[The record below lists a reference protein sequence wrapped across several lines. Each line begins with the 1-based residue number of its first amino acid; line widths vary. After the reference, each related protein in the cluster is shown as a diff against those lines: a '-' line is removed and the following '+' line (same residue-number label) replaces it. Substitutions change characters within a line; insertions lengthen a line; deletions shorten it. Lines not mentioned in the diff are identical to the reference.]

1 MAKELSIEEAFGT
14 APTSTATSEPKELSI
29 AEAFGAVPAEKP
41 KKITT
46 IKQDNDNGFITDA
59 LDFIK
64 QVAGP
69 VVGAIPTIPRGIEQ
83 GIRGGLRASAEGQP
97 SSIMPSSVYNPTLD
111 TEEALFGTETEKQT
125 AQRKLNAQR
134 VLARIPDIPG
144 LKAAADIGHRA
155 TENIQKSISPEAKKA
170 IKESTPEG
178 NLFKG
183 ELSFGKNPSLY
194 GYALQGA
201 NVFGSLLPVIVGTMV
216 TKDPNTG
223 AVIGAGMAADEASSN
238 AADTINKLSN
248 QQLAEQSPFYAQ
260 MLHGG
265 ASPKE
270 ARDLTIRK
278 AAETGAALQG
288 VVAGFGDK
296 LVGHLIS
303 GSFDKM
309 IEKLTGKSILAKT
322 AATGAISSLEEGTT
336 ETGEGVASNVGLQ
349 SVLPNTE
356 LGEGSAANFA
366 LGALGGAGPGVVK
379 GALSGIQDRLNGE
392 EEEVPTK
399 EPYIPAQ
406 FQTSAAN
413 TYQMPARQQPIVPT
427 VLQKEQQ
434 LKQTINPSIPNAA
447 SAQGTLSPYHPAF
460 GGQVDPETG
469 EILQKEQQL
478 KQTVENPVLY
488 TRPDEYQ
495 SSIQK
500 LQTSISNAP
509 IARNIDPETGEIT
522 PVKVTL
528 PEQKQSGFRIDP
540 ETGEILD
547 MPTATNVPNTS
558 APAIEQQEKIQTETA
573 RLVAAGFPLDAAKVM
588 AEKTVTRE
596 TNKKEESPK
605 VATSPNT
612 QVADEIVNAKIEERA
627 IAIAYNTDVPYK
639 EAYKQAYKEI
649 KGEPN
654 ATGPDTQSTGTSV
667 QTPGQPTAVQRT
679 TSGAQGTER
688 NGVVSGNQNAPSN
701 NVGKGKQPAPIVF
714 KEDLETPELTDEE
727 ITQRLKDQ
735 ALKEEEQNKP
745 EEFEEEQT
753 TPTTTVAK
761 EKRPISNYEASIR
774 VAIGKR
780 GEYSLQKKNGKPASD
795 LTFKTEEE
803 ARAAAAK
810 LYPRSTVASDIFS
823 HDSNFFI
830 SKDEAI
836 AKADYENKKAEAIT
850 AGASAAE
857 SAFAD
862 QKHYDSLKQS
872 IDSHDENLSETIRGW
887 GLQDHPFYGDI
898 AQAAGIA
905 FDTEVERL
913 TKKNYENKKAEVEQI
928 ARANADG
935 AFDNFHDYDSLQQ
948 SIDSYQ
954 QNILDTL
961 VEKGLE
967 KDPDFDKL
975 VNAAL
980 KAFDAEVEKL
990 KGKQEQTTPT
1000 TTTTTTTTPIVTKK
1014 RGRPISENKVDNTAT
1029 KAQNKKADAA
1039 LLKIEK
1045 QLDKANEPI
1054 DLDELVD
1061 DKDLKG
1067 KEELKRVA
1075 KKEAVKELLDLS
1087 EHPDN
1092 QRGSATDKRIQALLN
1107 DRKRIPANM
1116 LADIKKGRE
1125 ILKNRTSQMS
1135 AKANIGKPQARFSGA
1150 TNAAQALTII
1160 SRVGNVFE
1168 RFIAG
1173 RLQRFVQNVKFV
1185 VLEDG
1190 DPLPEQLQKPRNKEA
1205 WDGARGL
1212 FIYDPKTKERTVY
1225 VRGISFGEDQGV
1237 NVITVLHEIIH
1248 AATNSRIEAG
1258 LLANYLGGHGN
1269 SNLRTLIKD
1278 LNSLMVNAADRYEQL
1293 KAAGKLPEG
1302 LQRLVESTLDE
1313 EGDYKIFTLP
1323 HEFLAYGMSSP
1334 ELQAM
1339 LKGMEGKRKAGF
1351 SGFVQMI
1358 MEALG
1363 VGKADVNAFTDLID
1377 ITDKSLKAKLTKA
1390 MKVAIGEQENFEPLQ
1405 ATKLKAVVS
1414 KGEKAVADSQV
1425 GRELST
1431 NLSALQMLR
1440 NPSYIWDSVQASWAG
1455 LSEGAR
1461 KFISHAYDSEAL
1473 AYGGPGTV
1481 ITELQNTHKL
1491 LQRMS
1496 GMSQNILT
1504 NAGKQANNI
1513 VDFFREF
1520 PDKRKTFED
1529 LINGTT
1535 IDQYDPSKPQAKK
1548 NLTYDT
1554 WYASL
1559 GQKGQD
1565 VYNGLKQYYSDMRD
1579 YQQHLLEEQIKNL
1592 KLPPAEEQKL
1602 LKALQDKFDADKI
1615 IEPYFPLMRYGDYV
1629 LEFGKGKNRVVLRYE
1644 TLGERDLAARRQAR
1658 KLRKSFS
1665 QAKTDGDI
1673 KISNDIG
1680 STKLRGTI
1688 EGTSQLLKSVYEA
1701 IDTANL
1707 QNPGAAA
1714 ALKDNVYQAYLSAM
1728 PEQSIRKLFMHRTG
1742 VAGFSPDI
1750 IKNVNNMGIRMSNQF
1765 AKLKYGAPLRNSL
1778 ETARGQLEGREEYTP
1793 FVARMAEFV
1802 GEAISPTPKS
1812 DLASYG
1818 DIIAG
1823 GLTKLSF
1830 LHYMTS
1836 WSSAMLQPLD
1846 IFLKGVPVLTGSHG
1860 PRAIVEISKMAK
1872 LWDTFGIT
1880 EKQANGTTVFH
1891 APSIEFAKG
1900 LTPMQRRAVQELRNF
1915 DVTRNTLTNEVFRQ
1929 AQTPVSKVDSKGV
1942 AIAKLAGRTLI
1953 LGGLMHHGER
1963 ISREVIYLA
1972 SYNLTREE
1980 GLKAGVQPGENYP
1993 DMLERVHNEA
2003 VDKAVQETNET
2014 FGNYSAYNRPMI
2026 MRGALGKIV
2035 TQYKFFPLVTTKL
2048 LVGNFFK
2055 MMPLMNKEGKVEAAT
2070 KFFGI
2075 MGTHLLFGGLVAL
2088 PLFSTVMGMLG
2099 AAWRRWGKDD
2109 DAPDDMKSIDFE
2121 TWFRTIHLPE
2131 LFGDTK
2137 LGDLSEL
2144 VERGLLNK
2152 LTGWDISSHISLNDF
2167 WFRDPAPGKD
2177 LKASV
2182 QNWGM
2187 TLGGAGVNYA
2197 LSFAK
2202 GLQSIGNGDYEQGI
2216 EAIAP
2221 GSISSLLAAHRES
2234 QEGIKNS
2241 QGHTLV
2247 EKGKV
2252 GPGVIAG
2259 QAVGF
2264 KSDIAQ
2270 SRQNAIFKADAAD
2283 RQIYQER
2290 QGLTDKLKEYKQKSL
2305 DEDKGQTYQD
2315 RFEDKYQQVLD
2326 RIQDF
2331 NTRNPEKEI
2340 TTDEMVK
2347 TLVDARKKFGAAE
2360 SNQGIPLTLK
2370 NARLLSPIRDTLE
2383 SREPK

>member
-29 AEAFGAVPAEKP
+29 AEAFGTVPAEEP

-46 IKQDNDNGFITDA
+46 IKQDQGNSFLTDA

-69 VVGAIPTIPRGIEQ
+69 VVGAIPTVPRGIEQ

-97 SSIMPSSVYNPTLD
+97 SSIMPSSVYNPALD
-111 TEEALFGTETEKQT
+111 TEKALFGPETEEQT
-125 AQRKLNAQR
+125 AQRKLGAQR
-134 VLARIPDIPG
+134 ALAQVPEIPG

-296 LVGHLIS
+296 FVGHLIS

-392 EEEVPTK
+392 EEVPTK
-399 EPYIPAQ
+399 ELYTPAQ
-406 FQTSAAN
+406 PQTSAAN
-413 TYQMPARQQPIVPT
+413 TYQMPSGQQAAPNP
-427 VLQKEQQ
+427 LQREQQ
-434 LKQTINPSIPNAA
+434 VKQEVSNPIPPVPSFTSAPGAYSANPNAA
-447 SAQGTLSPYHPAF
+447 PITAEARQVVDANGEIIKGAPPVIQKEAALKQEIEHPGLNATSAVGTPELTHPQF

-469 EILQKEQQL
+469 EILF
-478 KQTVENPVLY
+478 
-488 TRPDEYQ
+488 
-495 SSIQK
+495 
-500 LQTSISNAP
+500 AP
-509 IARNIDPETGEIT
+509 APA
-522 PVKVTL
+522 
-528 PEQKQSGFRIDP
+528 
-540 ETGEILD
+540 
-547 MPTATNVPNTS
+547 ATNVPNTS

-588 AEKTVTRE
+588 AEKTVNRE
-596 TNKKEESPK
+596 TNKKEEPAN
-605 VATSPNT
+605 VTTSPT
-612 QVADEIVNAKIEERA
+612 AQVTDEIVNAKIEERA
-627 IAIAYNTDVPYK
+627 IDIAYKDGIPYK
-639 EAYKQAYKEI
+639 DAYKQAYKEI

-654 ATGPDTQSTGTSV
+654 AAGPNTQPAGTSV

-679 TSGAQGTER
+679 TSGAQGAQR

-701 NVGKGKQPAPIVF
+701 NVGKAKQPAPIVF
-714 KEDLETPELTDEE
+714 KEDLETPELID
-727 ITQRLKDQ
+727 
-735 ALKEEEQNKP
+735 EEQNKP
-745 EEFEEEQT
+745 EEFKEEFKEEQT
-753 TPTTTVAK
+753 TPTA
-761 EKRPISNYEASIR
+761 
-774 VAIGKR
+774 
-780 GEYSLQKKNGKPASD
+780 
-795 LTFKTEEE
+795 
-803 ARAAAAK
+803 
-810 LYPRSTVASDIFS
+810 
-823 HDSNFFI
+823 
-830 SKDEAI
+830 
-836 AKADYENKKAEAIT
+836 
-850 AGASAAE
+850 
-857 SAFAD
+857 
-862 QKHYDSLKQS
+862 
-872 IDSHDENLSETIRGW
+872 
-887 GLQDHPFYGDI
+887 
-898 AQAAGIA
+898 
-905 FDTEVERL
+905 
-913 TKKNYENKKAEVEQI
+913 
-928 ARANADG
+928 
-935 AFDNFHDYDSLQQ
+935 
-948 SIDSYQ
+948 
-954 QNILDTL
+954 
-961 VEKGLE
+961 
-967 KDPDFDKL
+967 
-975 VNAAL
+975 
-980 KAFDAEVEKL
+980 
-990 KGKQEQTTPT
+990 
-1000 TTTTTTTTPIVTKK
+1000 TTTTTTTPIVTKK

-1054 DLDELVD
+1054 DFDELVD

-1067 KEELKRVA
+1067 KEELNRVA
-1075 KKEAVKELLDLS
+1075 KKEAIKELLDLS

-1125 ILKNRTSQMS
+1125 ILKNRTSQML

-1160 SRVGNVFE
+1160 NRVGNVFE

-1414 KGEKAVADSQV
+1414 KGEKAVANSQV

-1644 TLGERDLAARRQAR
+1644 TLGEMDLAARRQAR

-1778 ETARGQLEGREEYTP
+1778 ETARGQLEGKEEYTP

-1860 PRAIVEISKMAK
+1860 PRAVAEISKMAK

-1915 DVTRNTLTNEVFRQ
+1915 DVTRSTLTNEVFRQ

-2055 MMPLMNKEGKVEAAT
+2055 MIPFMNKEGKVEAAT

-2099 AAWRRWGKDD
+2099 AAWRRWGKDK

-2152 LTGWDISSHISLNDF
+2152 LTGLDISSRISLNDL

-2182 QNWGM
+2182 QNWAM
-2187 TLGGAGVNYA
+2187 TLGGAGVNYMFS
-2197 LSFAK
+2197 LAK
-2202 GLQSIGNGDYEQGI
+2202 GLQSMGNGDYEQGI

-2221 GSISSLLAAHRES
+2221 GSISGLLAAHRES

-2247 EKGKV
+2247 EKEKV
-2252 GPGVIAG
+2252 GAGVIAG

-2264 KSDIAQ
+2264 KSDVAQ
-2270 SRQNAIFKADAAD
+2270 SEQNAIFKADAAD

-2305 DEDKGQTYQD
+2305 DEDKGQAYQD

-2340 TTDEMVK
+2340 TTDEMVE
-2347 TLVDARKKFGAAE
+2347 TLVGAREKFGAAE

-2370 NARLLSPIRDTLE
+2370 NARLLGPIRDTLE
-2383 SREPK
+2383 SRKPK

>member
-29 AEAFGAVPAEKP
+29 AEAFGTVPAEEP

-46 IKQDNDNGFITDA
+46 IKQDQGNSFLTDA

-69 VVGAIPTIPRGIEQ
+69 VVGAIPTVPRGIEQ

-97 SSIMPSSVYNPTLD
+97 SSIMPSSVYNPALD
-111 TEEALFGTETEKQT
+111 TEEDLFGPETEKQT
-125 AQRKLNAQR
+125 AQRKLGAQR
-134 VLARIPDIPG
+134 ALAQIPEIPG
-144 LKAAADIGHRA
+144 LKALADIGHRA

-296 LVGHLIS
+296 FVGHLIS

-399 EPYIPAQ
+399 EPYTPAQ
-406 FQTSAAN
+406 PQTSAAN
-413 TYQMPARQQPIVPT
+413 TYQMPSGQQAAPNP
-427 VLQKEQQ
+427 LQREQQ
-434 LKQTINPSIPNAA
+434 VKQEVSNPIPPVPSFTSAPGAYSANPNAA
-447 SAQGTLSPYHPAF
+447 PINAEVRQVVDANGEIIKGAPPVIQKEAALKQEIEHPGLNATSAVGTPELTHPQF
-460 GGQVDPETG
+460 GGQV
-469 EILQKEQQL
+469 
-478 KQTVENPVLY
+478 
-488 TRPDEYQ
+488 
-495 SSIQK
+495 
-500 LQTSISNAP
+500 
-509 IARNIDPETGEIT
+509 
-522 PVKVTL
+522 
-528 PEQKQSGFRIDP
+528 DP

-588 AEKTVTRE
+588 AEKTVNRE
-596 TNKKEESPK
+596 TNKKEEPAN
-605 VATSPNT
+605 VTTSPT
-612 QVADEIVNAKIEERA
+612 AQVTDEIVNAKIEERA
-627 IAIAYNTDVPYK
+627 IDIAYKDGIPYK
-639 EAYKQAYKEI
+639 DAYKQAYKEI

-654 ATGPDTQSTGTSV
+654 AAGPNTQPAGTSV

-679 TSGAQGTER
+679 TSGAQGAQR

-701 NVGKGKQPAPIVF
+701 NVGKAKQPAPIVF

-745 EEFEEEQT
+745 EEFKEEQ
-753 TPTTTVAK
+753 
-761 EKRPISNYEASIR
+761 
-774 VAIGKR
+774 
-780 GEYSLQKKNGKPASD
+780 
-795 LTFKTEEE
+795 
-803 ARAAAAK
+803 
-810 LYPRSTVASDIFS
+810 
-823 HDSNFFI
+823 
-830 SKDEAI
+830 
-836 AKADYENKKAEAIT
+836 
-850 AGASAAE
+850 
-857 SAFAD
+857 
-862 QKHYDSLKQS
+862 
-872 IDSHDENLSETIRGW
+872 
-887 GLQDHPFYGDI
+887 
-898 AQAAGIA
+898 
-905 FDTEVERL
+905 
-913 TKKNYENKKAEVEQI
+913 
-928 ARANADG
+928 
-935 AFDNFHDYDSLQQ
+935 
-948 SIDSYQ
+948 
-954 QNILDTL
+954 
-961 VEKGLE
+961 
-967 KDPDFDKL
+967 
-975 VNAAL
+975 
-980 KAFDAEVEKL
+980 
-990 KGKQEQTTPT
+990 

-1014 RGRPISENKVDNTAT
+1014 RGRPISENKIDNTAT

-1061 DKDLKG
+1061 DKDLKD

-1075 KKEAVKELLDLS
+1075 KKEAIKELLDLS

-1107 DRKRIPANM
+1107 DRKRIPANL

-1150 TNAAQALTII
+1150 TNAVQALTII
-1160 SRVGNVFE
+1160 NRVGNVFE

-1190 DPLPEQLQKPRNKEA
+1190 DPLPEQLQKPRNKKA

-1225 VRGISFGEDQGV
+1225 VKGISFGENQGV

-1414 KGEKAVADSQV
+1414 KGEKAVAASQV

-1440 NPSYIWDSVQASWAG
+1440 NPSYIWDSVQASLAG

-1491 LQRMS
+1491 LQHMS

-1535 IDQYDPSKPQAKK
+1535 IDQYDPSKPQAKN

-1836 WSSAMLQPLD
+1836 WSSAILQPLD
-1846 IFLKGVPVLTGSHG
+1846 IFLKGVPILTASHG
-1860 PRAIVEISKMAK
+1860 PRAVVEISKMAK

-1900 LTPMQRRAVQELRNF
+1900 LTPMQRQAVQELRNF
-1915 DVTRNTLTNEVFRQ
+1915 DVTRSTLTNEVFRQ

-2055 MMPLMNKEGKVEAAT
+2055 IMSSMNKEGKVEAAT

-2099 AAWRRWGKDD
+2099 AAWRHWGKDD

-2152 LTGWDISSHISLNDF
+2152 LTGLDISSRISLNDL

-2187 TLGGAGVNYA
+2187 TLGGAGANYA

-2264 KSDIAQ
+2264 KSDVAQ
-2270 SRQNAIFKADAAD
+2270 SEQNAIFKADAAD

-2305 DEDKGQTYQD
+2305 DEDKGQTYQN

-2340 TTDEMVK
+2340 TTDEMVN

-2370 NARLLSPIRDTLE
+2370 NARLLGPIRDTLE

>member
-14 APTSTATSEPKELSI
+14 APTSAATSEPKELSI
-29 AEAFGAVPAEKP
+29 AEAFGTIPAEEP

-46 IKQDNDNGFITDA
+46 IKQDQGNSFLTDA

-69 VVGAIPTIPRGIEQ
+69 VVGAIPTVPRGIEQ

-97 SSIMPSSVYNPTLD
+97 SSIMPSSVYNPALD
-111 TEEALFGTETEKQT
+111 TEEALFGPETEKQT
-125 AQRKLNAQR
+125 AQRKLGAQR
-134 VLARIPDIPG
+134 ALAQIPEIPG

-223 AVIGAGMAADEASSN
+223 AIIGAGMAADEASSN

-296 LVGHLIS
+296 FVGHLIS

-322 AATGAISSLEEGTT
+322 AATGVISSLEEGTT

-366 LGALGGAGPGVVK
+366 LGALGGAGPGVVR

-392 EEEVPTK
+392 EEVPTK
-399 EPYIPAQ
+399 EPYTPAQ

-413 TYQMPARQQPIVPT
+413 TYQMPSGQQAAPNP
-427 VLQKEQQ
+427 LQREQQ
-434 LKQTINPSIPNAA
+434 VKQEVSNPIPPVPSFTFAPGAYSANPNAA
-447 SAQGTLSPYHPAF
+447 PINAEVRQVVDANGEIIKGAPPVIQKEAALKQEIEHPGLNATSAAGTPELTHPQF

-469 EILQKEQQL
+469 EILF
-478 KQTVENPVLY
+478 
-488 TRPDEYQ
+488 
-495 SSIQK
+495 
-500 LQTSISNAP
+500 AP
-509 IARNIDPETGEIT
+509 APA
-522 PVKVTL
+522 PA
-528 PEQKQSGFRIDP
+528 
-540 ETGEILD
+540 
-547 MPTATNVPNTS
+547 ATNVPNTN
-558 APAIEQQEKIQTETA
+558 ALAIEQQEKIQTETA

-596 TNKKEESPK
+596 TNKKEESSK

-612 QVADEIVNAKIEERA
+612 QVTDEIVNAKIEERA
-627 IAIAYNTDVPYK
+627 IDITYKDGIPYK
-639 EAYKQAYKEI
+639 DAYKQAYKEI

-654 ATGPDTQSTGTSV
+654 AAGPNTQPAGTSV
-667 QTPGQPTAVQRT
+667 QTPRQPTAVQRI
-679 TSGAQGTER
+679 TSGAQGAQR

-701 NVGKGKQPAPIVF
+701 NVGKAKQPAPIVF

-753 TPTTTVAK
+753 APTTTVAK
-761 EKRPISNYEASIR
+761 EKKPISNYEASIR

-872 IDSHDENLSETIRGW
+872 IDSHNENLSETIRGW

-1000 TTTTTTTTPIVTKK
+1000 ATTTTPIVTKK

-1045 QLDKANEPI
+1045 QLDKADEPI

-1061 DKDLKG
+1061 DKDLKD
-1067 KEELKRVA
+1067 KEELNRVA
-1075 KKEAVKELLDLS
+1075 KKEAIKELLDLS

-1107 DRKRIPANM
+1107 DRKRIPANL

-1160 SRVGNVFE
+1160 NRVGNVFE

-1190 DPLPEQLQKPRNKEA
+1190 DPLPEQLQKPRNKKA

-1405 ATKLKAVVS
+1405 ATKLKAVIS
-1414 KGEKAVADSQV
+1414 KGEKAVANSQV

-1860 PRAIVEISKMAK
+1860 PRAVVEISKMAK

-1880 EKQANGTTVFH
+1880 EKQANGTTMFH

-1915 DVTRNTLTNEVFRQ
+1915 DVTRSTLTNEVFRQ

-2055 MMPLMNKEGKVEAAT
+2055 MIPFMNKEGKVEAAT
-2070 KFFGI
+2070 KFFGV

-2152 LTGWDISSHISLNDF
+2152 LTGLDISTRISLNDL

-2187 TLGGAGVNYA
+2187 TLGGAGANYA

-2221 GSISSLLAAHRES
+2221 GSISGLLAAHRES

-2247 EKGKV
+2247 EQGKV

-2264 KSDIAQ
+2264 KSDVAQ

-2340 TTDEMVK
+2340 TTDEMVN
-2347 TLVDARKKFGAAE
+2347 TLVGAREKFGAAE

-2370 NARLLSPIRDTLE
+2370 NARLLGPVRDTLE

>member
-1 MAKELSIEEAFGT
+1 
-14 APTSTATSEPKELSI
+14 
-29 AEAFGAVPAEKP
+29 
-41 KKITT
+41 
-46 IKQDNDNGFITDA
+46 
-59 LDFIK
+59 
-64 QVAGP
+64 
-69 VVGAIPTIPRGIEQ
+69 
-83 GIRGGLRASAEGQP
+83 
-97 SSIMPSSVYNPTLD
+97 
-111 TEEALFGTETEKQT
+111 
-125 AQRKLNAQR
+125 
-134 VLARIPDIPG
+134 
-144 LKAAADIGHRA
+144 
-155 TENIQKSISPEAKKA
+155 
-170 IKESTPEG
+170 
-178 NLFKG
+178 
-183 ELSFGKNPSLY
+183 
-194 GYALQGA
+194 
-201 NVFGSLLPVIVGTMV
+201 
-216 TKDPNTG
+216 
-223 AVIGAGMAADEASSN
+223 
-238 AADTINKLSN
+238 
-248 QQLAEQSPFYAQ
+248 
-260 MLHGG
+260 
-265 ASPKE
+265 
-270 ARDLTIRK
+270 
-278 AAETGAALQG
+278 
-288 VVAGFGDK
+288 
-296 LVGHLIS
+296 
-303 GSFDKM
+303 
-309 IEKLTGKSILAKT
+309 
-322 AATGAISSLEEGTT
+322 
-336 ETGEGVASNVGLQ
+336 
-349 SVLPNTE
+349 
-356 LGEGSAANFA
+356 
-366 LGALGGAGPGVVK
+366 
-379 GALSGIQDRLNGE
+379 
-392 EEEVPTK
+392 
-399 EPYIPAQ
+399 
-406 FQTSAAN
+406 
-413 TYQMPARQQPIVPT
+413 
-427 VLQKEQQ
+427 
-434 LKQTINPSIPNAA
+434 
-447 SAQGTLSPYHPAF
+447 
-460 GGQVDPETG
+460 
-469 EILQKEQQL
+469 
-478 KQTVENPVLY
+478 
-488 TRPDEYQ
+488 
-495 SSIQK
+495 
-500 LQTSISNAP
+500 
-509 IARNIDPETGEIT
+509 
-522 PVKVTL
+522 
-528 PEQKQSGFRIDP
+528 
-540 ETGEILD
+540 
-547 MPTATNVPNTS
+547 
-558 APAIEQQEKIQTETA
+558 
-573 RLVAAGFPLDAAKVM
+573 
-588 AEKTVTRE
+588 
-596 TNKKEESPK
+596 
-605 VATSPNT
+605 
-612 QVADEIVNAKIEERA
+612 
-627 IAIAYNTDVPYK
+627 
-639 EAYKQAYKEI
+639 
-649 KGEPN
+649 
-654 ATGPDTQSTGTSV
+654 
-667 QTPGQPTAVQRT
+667 
-679 TSGAQGTER
+679 
-688 NGVVSGNQNAPSN
+688 
-701 NVGKGKQPAPIVF
+701 
-714 KEDLETPELTDEE
+714 
-727 ITQRLKDQ
+727 
-735 ALKEEEQNKP
+735 
-745 EEFEEEQT
+745 
-753 TPTTTVAK
+753 
-761 EKRPISNYEASIR
+761 
-774 VAIGKR
+774 
-780 GEYSLQKKNGKPASD
+780 
-795 LTFKTEEE
+795 
-803 ARAAAAK
+803 
-810 LYPRSTVASDIFS
+810 
-823 HDSNFFI
+823 
-830 SKDEAI
+830 
-836 AKADYENKKAEAIT
+836 
-850 AGASAAE
+850 
-857 SAFAD
+857 
-862 QKHYDSLKQS
+862 
-872 IDSHDENLSETIRGW
+872 
-887 GLQDHPFYGDI
+887 
-898 AQAAGIA
+898 
-905 FDTEVERL
+905 
-913 TKKNYENKKAEVEQI
+913 
-928 ARANADG
+928 
-935 AFDNFHDYDSLQQ
+935 
-948 SIDSYQ
+948 
-954 QNILDTL
+954 
-961 VEKGLE
+961 
-967 KDPDFDKL
+967 
-975 VNAAL
+975 
-980 KAFDAEVEKL
+980 
-990 KGKQEQTTPT
+990 
-1000 TTTTTTTTPIVTKK
+1000 
-1014 RGRPISENKVDNTAT
+1014 
-1029 KAQNKKADAA
+1029 
-1039 LLKIEK
+1039 
-1045 QLDKANEPI
+1045 
-1054 DLDELVD
+1054 
-1061 DKDLKG
+1061 
-1067 KEELKRVA
+1067 
-1075 KKEAVKELLDLS
+1075 
-1087 EHPDN
+1087 
-1092 QRGSATDKRIQALLN
+1092 
-1107 DRKRIPANM
+1107 M

-1135 AKANIGKPQARFSGA
+1135 ANANIGKPQARFSGA

-1160 SRVGNVFE
+1160 NRVGNVFE
-1168 RFIAG
+1168 RFIAS

-1339 LKGMEGKRKAGF
+1339 LKGIEGKRKAGF

-1405 ATKLKAVVS
+1405 ATKLKALVS

-1496 GMSQNILT
+1496 GMSHNILT

-1846 IFLKGVPVLTGSHG
+1846 IFLKGVPVLIASHG
-1860 PRAIVEISKMAK
+1860 PRAVAEISKMAK
-1872 LWDTFGIT
+1872 LWNTFGIT

-1900 LTPMQRRAVQELRNF
+1900 LTPMQRRAVQELRNL
-1915 DVTRNTLTNEVFRQ
+1915 DVTRSTLTNEVFRQ

-1980 GLKAGVQPGENYP
+1980 GLKAGLQPGEKLS
-1993 DMLERVHNEA
+1993 DMFERVHNEA

-2055 MMPLMNKEGKVEAAT
+2055 MMFSMNKEAKVEAAT

-2099 AAWRRWGKDD
+2099 AAWRRWGKDK
-2109 DAPDDMKSIDFE
+2109 DAPDDMKSIDFK

-2152 LTGWDISSHISLNDF
+2152 LTGLDVSSRISLDDL

-2221 GSISSLLAAHRES
+2221 GSISGLLAAHRES

-2247 EKGKV
+2247 EKEKV
-2252 GPGVIAG
+2252 GLGVIAG

-2270 SRQNAIFKADAAD
+2270 SKQNAIFKADAAD

-2305 DEDKGQTYQD
+2305 DEDKGKTYQD

-2326 RIQDF
+2326 KIQDF

-2340 TTDEMVK
+2340 TTDEMVN

-2370 NARLLSPIRDTLE
+2370 NARLLGPIRDTLE

>member
-1 MAKELSIEEAFGT
+1 MAEDWAPPEAAKSNWAPPEASAQKAWAPPEATAKPVSAPEKGFFEKLIEDRLAEQKAADAVTTLVHPSLSKYNSVLAGKQMPTDVPEAPQLDMARKRKVTSVDNLQATPEAFTKGQELKEDT
-14 APTSTATSEPKELSI
+14 NAHGLDYAANLVQRGAAKAYLGAKKAYAGMNQFAYDTLGVDMPSNKQRLEDIRLQEQGIGEAKSKPAQLVEGALSSIGQQLPGMLGGVVTGSEPLVLGHMFAQTFGQNYDEGKKLGLDYRDNTVRSGLLSSFEVVGEKAGLSDRFKLFKASVNDVPTSEL
-29 AEAFGAVPAEKP
+29 AAHLA
-41 KKITT
+41 
-46 IKQDNDNGFITDA
+46 
-59 LDFIK
+59 DFIK
-64 QVAGP
+64 KNVPGELATFAGQYATDTAYGVQKP
-69 VVGAIPTIPRGIEQ
+69 SWESFLNGA
-83 GIRGGLRASAEGQP
+83 A
-97 SSIMPSSVYNPTLD
+97 D
-111 TEEALFGTETEKQT
+111 T
-125 AQRKLNAQR
+125 
-134 VLARIPDIPG
+134 VLATLTQDAIMG
-144 LKAAADIGHRA
+144 GTTMGAHAALKAALPPAVG
-155 TENIQKSISPEAKKA
+155 NI
-170 IKESTPEG
+170 TPV
-178 NLFKG
+178 
-183 ELSFGKNPSLY
+183 S
-194 GYALQGA
+194 
-201 NVFGSLLPVIVGTMV
+201 
-216 TKDPNTG
+216 
-223 AVIGAGMAADEASSN
+223 
-238 AADTINKLSN
+238 
-248 QQLAEQSPFYAQ
+248 
-260 MLHGG
+260 
-265 ASPKE
+265 
-270 ARDLTIRK
+270 
-278 AAETGAALQG
+278 
-288 VVAGFGDK
+288 
-296 LVGHLIS
+296 
-303 GSFDKM
+303 
-309 IEKLTGKSILAKT
+309 
-322 AATGAISSLEEGTT
+322 
-336 ETGEGVASNVGLQ
+336 
-349 SVLPNTE
+349 
-356 LGEGSAANFA
+356 
-366 LGALGGAGPGVVK
+366 AGPGVVK

-392 EEEVPTK
+392 EEGVPTK
-399 EPYIPAQ
+399 EPYTPAQ
-406 FQTSAAN
+406 PQTSAAN
-413 TYQMPARQQPIVPT
+413 TYQMPSGQQAAPNP
-427 VLQKEQQ
+427 LQREQQ
-434 LKQTINPSIPNAA
+434 VKQEVSNPIPPVPSFTSAPGAYSANPNAA
-447 SAQGTLSPYHPAF
+447 PINAEVRQVVDANGEIIKGAPPVIQKEAALKQEIEHPGLNATSAVGTPELTHPQF

-469 EILQKEQQL
+469 EIL
-478 KQTVENPVLY
+478 
-488 TRPDEYQ
+488 
-495 SSIQK
+495 S
-500 LQTSISNAP
+500 AP
-509 IARNIDPETGEIT
+509 APA
-522 PVKVTL
+522 PA
-528 PEQKQSGFRIDP
+528 PA
-540 ETGEILD
+540 
-547 MPTATNVPNTS
+547 ATNVPNTS

-588 AEKTVTRE
+588 AEKTVNRE
-596 TNKKEESPK
+596 TNKKEKPAN
-605 VATSPNT
+605 VTTSPT
-612 QVADEIVNAKIEERA
+612 AQVTDEIVNAKIEERA
-627 IAIAYNTDVPYK
+627 IDIAYKDGIPYK
-639 EAYKQAYKEI
+639 DAYKQAYKEI

-679 TSGAQGTER
+679 TSGAQGAQR

-701 NVGKGKQPAPIVF
+701 NVGKAKQPAPIVF

-735 ALKEEEQNKP
+735 TLKEEEQNKP

-753 TPTTTVAK
+753 TPTTT
-761 EKRPISNYEASIR
+761 
-774 VAIGKR
+774 
-780 GEYSLQKKNGKPASD
+780 
-795 LTFKTEEE
+795 
-803 ARAAAAK
+803 
-810 LYPRSTVASDIFS
+810 
-823 HDSNFFI
+823 
-830 SKDEAI
+830 
-836 AKADYENKKAEAIT
+836 
-850 AGASAAE
+850 
-857 SAFAD
+857 
-862 QKHYDSLKQS
+862 
-872 IDSHDENLSETIRGW
+872 
-887 GLQDHPFYGDI
+887 
-898 AQAAGIA
+898 
-905 FDTEVERL
+905 
-913 TKKNYENKKAEVEQI
+913 
-928 ARANADG
+928 
-935 AFDNFHDYDSLQQ
+935 
-948 SIDSYQ
+948 
-954 QNILDTL
+954 
-961 VEKGLE
+961 
-967 KDPDFDKL
+967 
-975 VNAAL
+975 
-980 KAFDAEVEKL
+980 
-990 KGKQEQTTPT
+990 
-1000 TTTTTTTTPIVTKK
+1000 TTTPKVTKK

-1061 DKDLKG
+1061 DKDLKD
-1067 KEELKRVA
+1067 KEELKRIA

-1135 AKANIGKPQARFSGA
+1135 ANANIGKPQARFSGA

-1160 SRVGNVFE
+1160 NRVGNVFE
-1168 RFIAG
+1168 RFIAS

-1339 LKGMEGKRKAGF
+1339 LKGIEGKRKAGF

-1405 ATKLKAVVS
+1405 ATKLKALVS

-1496 GMSQNILT
+1496 GMSHNILT

-1846 IFLKGVPVLTGSHG
+1846 IFLKGVPVLIASHG
-1860 PRAIVEISKMAK
+1860 PRAVAEISKMAK
-1872 LWDTFGIT
+1872 LWNTFGIT

-1900 LTPMQRRAVQELRNF
+1900 LTPMQRRAVQELRNL
-1915 DVTRNTLTNEVFRQ
+1915 DVTRSTLTNEVFRQ

-1980 GLKAGVQPGENYP
+1980 GLKAGLQPGEKLS
-1993 DMLERVHNEA
+1993 DMFERVHNEA

-2014 FGNYSAYNRPMI
+2014 FGNYSPYNRPMI

-2055 MMPLMNKEGKVEAAT
+2055 MMFSMNKEAKVEAAT

-2088 PLFSTVMGMLG
+2088 PLFSTVMDILG
-2099 AAWRRWGKDD
+2099 AAWRRWGKDK
-2109 DAPDDMKSIDFE
+2109 DAPDDMKSIDFK

-2152 LTGWDISSHISLNDF
+2152 LTGLDVSSRISLDDL

-2221 GSISSLLAAHRES
+2221 GSISGLLAAHRES

-2247 EKGKV
+2247 EKEKV
-2252 GPGVIAG
+2252 GLGVIAG

-2270 SRQNAIFKADAAD
+2270 SKQNAIFKADAAD

-2305 DEDKGQTYQD
+2305 DEDKGKTYQD

-2326 RIQDF
+2326 KIQDF

-2340 TTDEMVK
+2340 TTDEMVN

-2370 NARLLSPIRDTLE
+2370 NARLLGPIRDTLE